1 MDTLMWLAA
10 AAIWTV
16 LVFNFG
22 MSLGKAVAMTQA
34 KEVMAETFTKV
45 DTILKT
51 HGLKLKV
58 EER

>member
-10 AAIWTV
+10 ASIWTV

-22 MSLGKAVAMTQA
+22 MSIGKAMAMAKA
-34 KEVMAETFTKV
+34 KEVMGETFAQV
-45 DTILKT
+45 DMILKT